1 MKKDLLIINGK
12 CLTMSDDD
20 KEYSWMLIRDD
31 NIQDMGWGD
40 DYKKYIAR
48 AGKVIDAKKGTV
60 LPVCGQPFS
69 CGASCS

>member
-31 NIQDMGWGD
+31 NIQDMGWETII
-40 DYKKYIAR
+40 KIH
-48 AGKVIDAKKGTV
+48 
-60 LPVCGQPFS
+60 
-69 CGASCS
+69 CSGG